1 MQVVLWSVVHTPGG
15 GRKVPLGFAF
25 TSGRASQIQVPP
37 LHHHATSEAAHSRVV
52 FSLLSKISK
61 PLKTGC

>member
-25 TSGRASQIQVPP
+25 TSGRASQVQVPP
-37 LHHHATSEAAHSRVV
+37 LHHHATTGVASLTGGF
-52 FSLLSKISK
+52 FS
-61 PLKTGC
+61 PLEDQQDAKS